1 MENEQFQGT
10 VKFFNDQKGFGFI
23 KKDNSNEEIFVHVT
37 GLIDEIRE
45 NDRVTFEVTE
55 GRKGVNAINVTV
67 VQ

>member
-1 MENEQFQGT
+1 VENEQFQGT